1 MDFEAIFA
9 QWLPLLKK
17 YWLPLALAF
26 AGLLAIKKLSA
37 QYLFAGDRHER
48 LFSQSNQSGHRYYL
62 GRRP

>member
-1 MDFEAIFA
+1 MDFEAISA

-37 QYLFAGDRHER
+37 QYLFAGD
-48 LFSQSNQSGHRYYL
+48 
-62 GRRP
+62 